1 MAEKI
6 LIINDIAKNL
16 RKELK
21 NELGYNNRKVSV
33 KQSGL
38 ETLIVSIKDYTVSYQ
53 KVKSITDNF
62 ESIDRDEATG
72 EILVGGNVF
81 IRIEIESV
89 DPKVLKLS
97 KEIMEDVE
105 HSNSEVKQY
114 EMDNYLFIV
123 INDNIEKRI
132 QIKRNNIVVDR
143 FIVRSTEQL
152 AKEIALLN

>member
-97 KEIMEDVE
+97 NEIMEDVE

>member
-21 NELGYNNRKVSV
+21 DELGYNNRKVSV

>member
-21 NELGYNNRKVSV
+21 DELGYNNRKVSV

-38 ETLIVSIKDYTVSYQ
+38 ETLIVSIKDYNVSYQ

-81 IRIEIESV
+81 VRIEIESV

>member
-21 NELGYNNRKVSV
+21 DELGYNNRKVSV

-132 QIKRNNIVVDR
+132 QIKRNNIVIDR

>member
-132 QIKRNNIVVDR
+132 QIKRNNIVVYR

-152 AKEIALLN
+152 AKEIVLLN

>member
-21 NELGYNNRKVSV
+21 DKLGYNNRKVSV

-53 KVKSITDNF
+53 KVKSIADNF
-62 ESIDRDEATG
+62 ESIDRDKATG

-105 HSNSEVKQY
+105 YNNSEVKQY
-114 EMDNYLFIV
+114 EMDNYLIIV
-123 INDNIEKRI
+123 MNDNIEKRI
-132 QIKRNNIVVDR
+132 QIKRNNIVINR